1 MSNNAWQ
8 LDAEYFQLTNYAW
21 SSPTLNYLKSKISDE
36 LNLNKDW
43 KNEIWLECSKLI
55 LYEKCSIFKEY
66 DEIEEDLSNGFVLGK
81 LIIILPSFYTGG
93 EHYISLSEEKHL
105 FDFAC
110 NADQY
115 SHYIAYNAAHDCKH
129 EIKPLTSGYQLTLCY
144 NIVIKKINISI
155 PPIIYLNPDSCNKE
169 LVEQMGNVLLTWY
182 QNNNF
187 PSKLVIQ
194 LSGEYTRTTIT
205 SLLSNGKDRS
215 KANLILK
222 SVQEQYKNTNKINFL
237 LYFCTLKEEEEF
249 DPRLEDYVNSVL
261 KISNLMPMNIM
272 YHDNAFPL
280 SKLFHFNDN
289 FKIIA
294 SFDELMDSETFFSS
308 MTNHT
313 FLRVNETGNNIL
325 LSDDNYGA
333 LLLVPYHL
341 KWELFMDDLPQL
353 YTQFTEMCKQIPRSS
368 TRIGVLIF
376 KECIELLD
384 CLLERKNQK
393 FDFGK
398 IMKYL
403 MILCSIQRTLGISD
417 DNSVMNVIKK
427 FMKH

>member
-110 NADQY
+110 N
-115 SHYIAYNAAHDCKH
+115 
-129 EIKPLTSGYQLTLCY
+129 
-144 NIVIKKINISI
+144 
-155 PPIIYLNPDSCNKE
+155 
-169 LVEQMGNVLLTWY
+169 
-182 QNNNF
+182 
-187 PSKLVIQ
+187 
-194 LSGEYTRTTIT
+194 
-205 SLLSNGKDRS
+205 
-215 KANLILK
+215 
-222 SVQEQYKNTNKINFL
+222 
-237 LYFCTLKEEEEF
+237 
-249 DPRLEDYVNSVL
+249 
-261 KISNLMPMNIM
+261 
-272 YHDNAFPL
+272 
-280 SKLFHFNDN
+280 
-289 FKIIA
+289 
-294 SFDELMDSETFFSS
+294 
-308 MTNHT
+308 
-313 FLRVNETGNNIL
+313 NIL

-427 FMKH
+427 FMKHKLFVEQ